1 MTAIAFAPAKSAS
14 AKPATSPWRTLLAAL
29 RRLHEAQQA
38 HRVANELQRFTDDQL
53 ADLGLTRG
61 DIPAVARGDLRR

>member
-1 MTAIAFAPAKSAS
+1 MTAITFAPAK
-14 AKPATSPWRTLLAAL
+14 PAGSLWRTFLTAL

-38 HRVANELQRFTDDQL
+38 HRVATELQRFTDYQL

-61 DIPAVARGDLRR
+61 DIQAVARGDLRR

>member
-1 MTAIAFAPAKSAS
+1 MTAITFAPAKSAS
-14 AKPATSPWRTLLAAL
+14 SPWRTLLAAL
-29 RRLHEAQQA
+29 RRVHEAQQA
-38 HRVANELQRFTDDQL
+38 HRVATELHRFTDYQL